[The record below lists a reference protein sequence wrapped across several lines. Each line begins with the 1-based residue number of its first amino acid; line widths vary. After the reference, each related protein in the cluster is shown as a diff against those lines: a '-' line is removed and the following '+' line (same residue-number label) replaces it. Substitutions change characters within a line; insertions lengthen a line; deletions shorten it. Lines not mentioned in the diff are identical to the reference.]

1 MPTQDPLVIPGCDT
15 LLPLTD
21 ARDLFSPNTEVLA
34 TEDTVPPR
42 GDPPE
47 FDVAASNA
55 TIAKNCIWGLPRSD
69 GGFTLAVTD
78 ISEADAESLTTA
90 LVAAGF
96 MGETV
101 NEITEL
107 ELTSENMVGTA
118 HSHLLVGPRAHLRSA
133 NVVSNRLCAIVRTI
147 CLPWAQMR
155 LCARGASRAATLIE
169 NQVCTVNLDHVR
181 FV

>member
-1 MPTQDPLVIPGCDT
+1 MPTPDPLVIPGCDT

-118 HSHLLVGPRAHLRSA
+118 SDLHYFVADLWIYVNATSA
-133 NVVSNRLCAIVRTI
+133 DLAVDVALTSLATVCV
-147 CLPWAQMR
+147 R
-155 LCARGASRAATLIE
+155 LCARSVYPGR
-169 NQVCTVNLDHVR
+169 R
-181 FV
+181 